1 LLIHHQGKKKEG
13 TPQAGHRHRG
23 SSSFADVP
31 DGSLSLSPHGLIGN
45 MLTLDFEMRN
55 VEAPPRMDLERDNET
70 MRCSYMG
77 EAKKEERFPLEGFL
91 EALGEFKDLSATE
104 LKDELAKRFNSSPR
118 TISNKLRELVK
129 AKRIKSIKKGK
140 FTNYIIEEVKNEE

>member
-1 LLIHHQGKKKEG
+1 
-13 TPQAGHRHRG
+13 
-23 SSSFADVP
+23 
-31 DGSLSLSPHGLIGN
+31 
-45 MLTLDFEMRN
+45 MRN